1 MDDQKKDEKK
11 DEILSR
17 RSFLS
22 SLGKWSS
29 IVVATAAVGFSEA
42 LGSDSSK
49 EELHEDGDPQPGRES
64 RSFDRD
70 PEADAAEPQWWRCR
84 VWGNRGRRR
93 RWWGHGCRVW
103 GNW

>member
-1 MDDQKKDEKK
+1 MDDQKKDEKR

-42 LGSDSSK
+42 LASDPSK
-49 EELHEDGDPQPGRES
+49 EELLEDSDPRPGRES
-64 RSFDRD
+64 RSSDRD
-70 PEADAAEPQWWRCR
+70 LDVDAVEPQWRCR